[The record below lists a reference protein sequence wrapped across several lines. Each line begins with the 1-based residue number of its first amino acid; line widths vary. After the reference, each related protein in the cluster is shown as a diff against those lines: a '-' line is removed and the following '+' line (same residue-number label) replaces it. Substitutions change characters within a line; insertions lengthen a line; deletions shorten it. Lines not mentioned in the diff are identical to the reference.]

1 MRLRARL
8 VLIVAAAALVPIT
21 VLGLGAAQL
30 ASQELEAR
38 VDAGQGRDA
47 EGLALYAGTWL
58 DAQLDLLALQ
68 VTSVPVAALPD
79 DARTRFLQLVY
90 QQTAA
95 AGVVTL
101 TDRSG
106 VDEAPPVHMQGPA
119 AEAAGRPS
127 VDAQRI
133 ARFRAALPYEAL
145 DALPPQARVGPLLGA
160 PYQPAADAPPVVPV
174 LVPVPGATLLIG
186 VELGLGPI
194 GGRIAEVAASGPDAA
209 LVDRRGSTFVAGP
222 RGLVSADALAPLLG
236 TTSIAVHY
244 RHEGAEV
251 RAATAPVPGTGWTVV
266 VAEPADDGARAVRG
280 IQAQTAL
287 LALVAAAL
295 ALGMGAVWAG
305 QLAAP
310 VLHLRDAAL
319 AVARGELGRQVEPR
333 GDQELAE
340 LGRTFNDMSTQ
351 LKRDAVE
358 ISRKNTE
365 IEAFNVE
372 LQSRVEQRTR
382 ELREAQERLLQSA
395 RLAAVGEMGAGL
407 AHELN
412 NPLAGILGLAQVLR
426 HRAGEGPSAAMLD
439 SLEREA
445 RRCSEIVSSLLGFSQ
460 ELPAE
465 HAAALGEPGVVA
477 LSPLVAEVLAL
488 VGPPLR
494 QRGIHVAQA
503 VDADLRVR
511 GSRPELGRALA
522 QLLTSVR
529 AAARGSG
536 SLEISASTAEARV
549 TLTLGLTGPDLQL
562 GGDDWRAAGLGLW
575 AARRAF
581 DGQEGHLVE
590 PDGPVDGALIWR
602 VVLPEVQA

>member
-8 VLIVAAAALVPIT
+8 VLIVAVAALVPIA

-68 VTSVPVAALPD
+68 VRSVPVAALPD

-95 AGVVTL
+95 AGIVTL
-101 TDRSG
+101 TDREG
-106 VDEAPPVHMQGPA
+106 ADQAPPARLQGDA
-119 AEAAGRPS
+119 AAAAGRPS
-127 VDAQRI
+127 VDD
-133 ARFRAALPYEAL
+133 ARLGVFRDALPYPAL
-145 DALPPQARVGPLLGA
+145 NGRPDPARSGPLLGTPYPPA
-160 PYQPAADAPPVVPV
+160 PGAPPVVPV
-174 LVPVPGATLLIG
+174 LVPIPGAPLVLG
-186 VELGLGPI
+186 VELGLGPVAA
-194 GGRIAEVAASGPDAA
+194 RIAEVAASGPDAA
-209 LVDRRGSTFVAGP
+209 LIGRGGVAFLLGP
-222 RGLVSADALAPLLG
+222 RGLVAPAALSPLLG
-236 TTSIAVHY
+236 TTAIAVHY
-244 RHEGAEV
+244 RHDGAEV
-251 RAATAPVPGTGWTVV
+251 RAATAPVPGTDWTVV
-266 VAEPADDGARAVRG
+266 VAEPAADGARAVRG
-280 IQAQTAL
+280 IQAQTAF
-287 LALVAAAL
+287 LALVAAIL

-310 VLHLRDAAL
+310 VLHLRDAAM
-319 AVARGELGRQVEPR
+319 AVARGELGRQVQPR

-340 LGRTFNDMSTQ
+340 LGRTFNDMSARLQ
-351 LKRDAVE
+351 RDAEE
-358 ISRKNTE
+358 ISKKNAE
-365 IEAFNVE
+365 IESFNRD
-372 LQSRVEQRTR
+372 LQTRVEQRTR

-426 HRAGEGPSAAMLD
+426 HRAGDGPNAAMLT

-445 RRCSEIVSSLLGFSQ
+445 RRCTEIVSSLLGFSQ
-460 ELPAE
+460 ELSAE
-465 HAAALGEPGVVA
+465 EPGGGVVA
-477 LSPLVAEVLAL
+477 LEPLVAEVLAL

-494 QRGIHVAQA
+494 QRGIDVTQSI
-503 VDADLRVR
+503 DAGLRVE

-536 SLEISASTAEARV
+536 RLALAAAREADHV
-549 TLTLGLTGPDLQL
+549 VLSIDLTGPALQL

-575 AARRAF
+575 AARRTI
-581 DGQEGHLVE
+581 DGEGGRLVE
-590 PDGPVDGALIWR
+590 PTAAVQGVLTWR
-602 VVLPEVQA
+602 VVLQGAGA